1 MTMVELTTER
11 YEQFMPYLEAA
22 SEDERY
28 TLGEVKEAY
37 REAVKDVHP
46 DAGGSQEEFK
56 LVDEAAEHLKEQ
68 MSDQNKKYQVNPA
81 SEQPVNQTNTG
92 QTCPNQQDE
101 QSIFNLKQEW
111 LSGLREAN
119 DYYGSDY
126 ELSEY
131 EGVGDNQAVAV
142 FHDELSSLGFAI
154 EMEREQSLLSYE
166 TTYFVDGEGE
176 VASHSSE
183 AFGFQLKQVSK
194 FLQGSVARSVKNAEA
209 IKQNLED

>member
-1 MTMVELTTER
+1 MVELTTER
-11 YEQFMPYLEAA
+11 YEQFMPYLEAV
-22 SEDERY
+22 SEDDGY
-28 TLGEVKEAY
+28 TLGEVREAY

-68 MSDQNKKYQVNPA
+68 MSGQNKRYQVNPG
-81 SEQPVNQTNTG
+81 SEQAVNQTNTG
-92 QTCPNQQDE
+92 QTSPNRRDE
-101 QSIFNLKQEW
+101 QSSFSLKQEW

-119 DYYGSDY
+119 DYFGSDY

-142 FHDELSSLGFAI
+142 FNDDTSLGFAI
-154 EMEREQSLLSYE
+154 EMEREHSLLSYE

-176 VASHSSE
+176 VASHSNE
-183 AFGFQLKQVSK
+183 AFGFQLDQVAK

-209 IKQNLED
+209 IKKNLED